1 MTQIDR
7 LSKDEIKNLAQQALT
22 AREKSRQSSKAIR
35 REKTEQGLV
44 QVSIWLPKDSSAIK
58 MVRERAKQECEK
70 HIKNLEAKSSEKPV
84 V

>member
-1 MTQIDR
+1 MTQIDK

-44 QVSIWLPKDSSAIK
+44 QVSIWVPKDSPLIKAI
-58 MVRERAKQECEK
+58 REKAKQECEK
-70 HIKNLEAKSSEKPV
+70 HLKNLEVKSGEKSV